1 MAQVKV
7 YGRRSVWQGRTAE
20 VSDAIHRIVVDA
32 WALPAEKR
40 FHRFL
45 LLADDELVA
54 PGRGP
59 AYLVVEVVA
68 FAGRSEH
75 AVRRLVH
82 GLAREL
88 PAALGVDEQDV
99 EAVVLEVPAT
109 HWAIRGRAGD
119 ELALDYRVDV

>member
-7 YGRRSVWQGRTAE
+7 YGRRSVWQGRTGE
-20 VSDAIHRIVVDA
+20 VSDAVHRILVDA

-45 LLADDELVA
+45 LLEDDELVA

-82 GLAREL
+82 GLARDL
-88 PAALGVDEQDV
+88 PTALGLDEQEV
-99 EAVVLEVPAT
+99 EAVVLEIPASR
-109 HWAIRGRAGD
+109 WAIRGHAGD
-119 ELALDYRVDV
+119 ELVLDYQVDV